1 MKKFYLLICLYVSLF
16 IQVCYSVDKLYD
28 IDIKSGL
35 LGAQDVWFESLSEQ
49 ELLDH
54 YSDDDSQTMSQ
65 KIQSLQTFHPKIYI
79 DIRLV
84 GFGGDGNLNLNL
96 LPANLESYLRVA
108 GHEAFMAQNII
119 NPATGQKH
127 SMSFGAKYIYRVISE
142 KTSLHNRIHA
152 EVESQVRV
160 EAEMAFTAGPTE
172 IPYQSV
178 DDIIKQHYQAK
189 GVTYTLYLLNLKP
202 AVLSPADGANESI
215 PVSYV
220 YSSESSSCPSQHW
233 VGGEERYAW
242 LDLTAG

>member
-84 GFGGDGNLNLNL
+84 GFGNC
-96 LPANLESYLRVA
+96 
-108 GHEAFMAQNII
+108 
-119 NPATGQKH
+119 
-127 SMSFGAKYIYRVISE
+127 
-142 KTSLHNRIHA
+142 
-152 EVESQVRV
+152 QV
-160 EAEMAFTAGPTE
+160 
-172 IPYQSV
+172 
-178 DDIIKQHYQAK
+178 
-189 GVTYTLYLLNLKP
+189 
-202 AVLSPADGANESI
+202 AVLWCTLGGTPAPWGSR
-215 PVSYV
+215 
-220 YSSESSSCPSQHW
+220 
-233 VGGEERYAW
+233 G
-242 LDLTAG
+242 